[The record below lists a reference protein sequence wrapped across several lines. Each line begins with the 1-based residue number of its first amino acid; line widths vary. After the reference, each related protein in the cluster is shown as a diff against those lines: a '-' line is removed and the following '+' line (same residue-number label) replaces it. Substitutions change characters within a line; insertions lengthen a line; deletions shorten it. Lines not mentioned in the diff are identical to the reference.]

1 MPKFMDYHAKMPQM
15 PPAAVKQMQDMLK
28 AKKKDQFGVTPLT
41 VYMGNG
47 GQCYCLTEAPNA
59 DAVRKSHQANGGPA
73 PDQVVEVTSM
83 P

>member
-1 MPKFMDYHAKMPQM
+1 MPKFLDYHAKMPQM
-15 PPAAVKQMQDMLK
+15 PAEAVKQMQDMLK

-47 GQCYCLTEAPNA
+47 GQAYCVSEAPNA
-59 DAVRKSHQANGGPA
+59 DAVRKSHQAHGGPA